1 MPNTNGLLSC
11 RDVAATGEVDSNFFI
26 RKDEPLIVTSP
37 LVIQS
42 PDETK
47 EAILSVDDDNGALT
61 ITSQSIVLNPDDNF
75 TVVVGNA
82 TGGGAG
88 LAVKPDDQVNGV
100 GGISLFNGSDSAT
113 PTYYTTYNASITA
126 GGLSAGHLQTY
137 GYSGAGGSIV
147 NQISDCTVT
156 GSQITLGSSNT
167 IGGTV
172 VSINGFLGPAR
183 VFDEQYNLP
192 PTAAPIATTQIAAT
206 FSSSTLT
213 NNVVG
218 SFAIPVIGLATGTY
232 FISLGVKLGFSDDTV
247 PPVIPVGT
255 LQAWLNDPS
264 TLSEGVYPSQIAI
277 TNSMMA
283 SRPTSTAITN
293 AISVPFLSNYFS
305 GFFTLT
311 AETEYT
317 LNYAWWSDNPI
328 TFGGGDNVM
337 DVRVIRIQ

>member
-1 MPNTNGLLSC
+1 MSNQNGHISSS
-11 RDVAATGEVDSNFFI
+11 DVSATGAVDSNFYL
-26 RKDEPLIVTSP
+26 RKGQPIAIPSP
-37 LVIQS
+37 LEIVS
-42 PDETK
+42 PDGTEVAT
-47 EAILSVDDDNGALT
+47 LSVDNTGVLT
-61 ITSQSIVLNPDDNF
+61 IASDEIVFDPTNNY
-75 TVVVGNA
+75 TIVVGDA
-82 TGGGAG
+82 TGDGAG
-88 LAVKPDDQVNGV
+88 LQVKPKTQTTGV
-100 GGISLFNGSDSAT
+100 GGISLFNGSDSTT

-126 GGLSAGHLQTY
+126 GGLTAGHLQTY

-156 GSQITLGSSNT
+156 GSQINLGSSNT

-183 VFDEQYNLP
+183 VFDEQYNPP
-192 PTAAPIATTQIAAT
+192 PTAVPIITTQIAAT
-206 FSSSTLT
+206 FSSNTLT

-247 PPVIPVGT
+247 PPDIPVGT

-293 AISVPFLSNYFS
+293 AISVPFLANYFS

-311 AETEYT
+311 AGIEYT

-328 TFGGGDNVM
+328 TFGGGTNVM
-337 DVRVIRIQ
+337 DVRVVRIQ